1 MKTIVGIMIL
11 CAIGLAWFNSELDK
25 YVEDMKSV
33 EGKYVIIDSDTLK
46 VIKYVYR
53 QGFIV
58 EDLGLLPTNVIID
71 SEKIDNK

>member
-1 MKTIVGIMIL
+1 MYG
-11 CAIGLAWFNSELDK
+11 S
-25 YVEDMKSV
+25 
-33 EGKYVIIDSDTLK
+33 SDTLK